1 MIFDKR
7 IIQDI
12 NLLLDRIDEQII
24 GSDLPI
30 VILKFNQNDK
40 DRTEIA
46 LVKLRDLGAIR
57 IGSEIVEHGTDG
69 KSGTWQIE
77 IEDLYDKVAAKYRD
91 ARESAIIVTSN
102 SYSRASSE
110 LRLVDISIKFR
121 GKQSELLTVLF
132 QDSETLSRLWNN
144 DEVIEIWEPNT
155 TINKRLI
162 RSVQDAGL
170 SVNRKVASTTSNLV
184 PGILLVTSKTIR
196 VDPKYL

>member
-1 MIFDKR
+1 MIFDKQ
-7 IIQDI
+7 IIQDV

-57 IGSEIVEHGTDG
+57 IGSESVEYGTDG

-77 IEDLYDKVAAKYRD
+77 IEDLYDKIAAKYRN

-102 SYSRASSE
+102 SYSRTSSE
-110 LRLVDISIKFR
+110 LRLIDISIKFR
-121 GKQSELLTVLF
+121 GKQSELLNVLF
-132 QDSETLSRLWNN
+132 QDGETLSRLWNN
-144 DEVIEIWEPNT
+144 DEVIEIWEPHT

-170 SVNRKVASTTSNLV
+170 SVNRKVASSTSNLV
-184 PGILLVTSKTIR
+184 PDILLVTSKTIR